1 MCHLDDWNHNLCC
14 TPLPQ
19 SPRAPVVGGD
29 RTDAAADGIY
39 RPRELMHQHEVC
51 FTVPDDGTITV
62 DYGVGCVL

>member
-39 RPRELMHQHEVC
+39 RPRELMHQHEV
-51 FTVPDDGTITV
+51 
-62 DYGVGCVL
+62 